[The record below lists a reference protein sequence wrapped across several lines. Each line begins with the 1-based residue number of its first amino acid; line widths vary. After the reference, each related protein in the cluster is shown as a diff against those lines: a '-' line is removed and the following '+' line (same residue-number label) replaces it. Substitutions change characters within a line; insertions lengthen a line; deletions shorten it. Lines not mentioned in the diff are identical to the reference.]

1 MSESSGTFDE
11 DFSARS
17 LGNSLKNKY
26 FKSLQ
31 RIQIMLLTQ
40 KLKILIY
47 LLSGVIR
54 GFDYTCGRGKGCV
67 GGPVETCTATSLS
80 PHLQHLPERKKF
92 KYSSFLF

>member
-40 KLKILIY
+40 KLKILNISAQWRY
-47 LLSGVIR
+47 SGV
-54 GFDYTCGRGKGCV
+54 
-67 GGPVETCTATSLS
+67 
-80 PHLQHLPERKKF
+80 
-92 KYSSFLF
+92 